1 MEFLEYVSK
10 KNYDNTV
17 YNNALTQPL
26 VDMGCLK
33 NDSSLD
39 GPEGERDSPTSKS
52 HYINS
57 SITLIHRSPNMQNER
72 RSCW

>member
-1 MEFLEYVSK
+1 MCFSK

-17 YNNALTQPL
+17 YNNALAQQL
-26 VDMGCLK
+26 VNMGCLK

-57 SITLIHRSPNMQNER
+57 SKSKYAE
-72 RSCW
+72 